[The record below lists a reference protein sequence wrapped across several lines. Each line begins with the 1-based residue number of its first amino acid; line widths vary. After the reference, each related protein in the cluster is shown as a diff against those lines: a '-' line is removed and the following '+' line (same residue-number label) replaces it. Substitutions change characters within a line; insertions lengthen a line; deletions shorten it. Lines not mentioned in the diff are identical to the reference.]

1 MKLEQLR
8 NLVAVGRA
16 GSVRQAARELNLSQ
30 PAITRSIKLLEAE
43 LGCEL
48 LHRQSHGVTPT
59 ASGKTLIRRALS
71 IEDELRQ
78 AKSEIDDIEGVRTG
92 DIRVSASPTVAFNLM
107 PRAIL
112 NLKAARPKVTV
123 HVEEGVYPQVLP
135 SVRSGELD
143 VAVCLM
149 PEQLVDDELTAEV
162 LVKDF
167 LTPAV
172 RTGHPLTKQRNL
184 GLGDLLDR
192 DWIIF
197 GRRGESPDIYEQ
209 TFRLNG
215 FEPPESTIESTSFT
229 CALALVE
236 KSDYIVL
243 VPSQI
248 FAERRPSWPVV
259 PLSLKTP
266 MQPWTIA
273 AIMRTGDVLSPA
285 CRAFLRELRAAAPL
299 VGEDF
304 AS

>member
-16 GSVRQAARELNLSQ
+16 GSVRQASRDLNLSQ
-30 PAITRSIKLLEAE
+30 PAITKSIKLLEAE
-43 LGCEL
+43 LGCTL
-48 LHRQSHGVTPT
+48 LHRRSHGVTPT
-59 ASGKTLIRRALS
+59 ASGQALIRRALS
-71 IEDELRQ
+71 VEAELRQ
-78 AKSEIDDIEGVRTG
+78 ARGEIDDIEGVRSG
-92 DIRVSASPTVAFNLM
+92 DIQVSASPTVAVNLL

-112 NLKAARPKVTV
+112 NLKAARPQVTV
-123 HVEEGVYPQVLP
+123 HVEEGVYPHVLP
-135 SVRSGELD
+135 GVRSGELD

-149 PEQLVDDELTAEV
+149 PEDLDDDDLVAEV

-172 RTGHPLTKQRNL
+172 RADHPLTRQRNL
-184 GLGDLLDR
+184 DLGDLLDSE
-192 DWIIF
+192 WIIF

-215 FEPPESTIESTSFT
+215 YEPPRSSIESTSFT

-248 FAERRPSWPVV
+248 FAERHRAWPVV
-259 PLSLKTP
+259 PLSLKTR

-273 AIMRTGDVLSPA
+273 AIMRSGDVLSPA
-285 CRAFLRELRAAAPL
+285 CRAFLQELRDAAPQI
-299 VGEDF
+299 GSDRGP
-304 AS
+304 